1 MKGYSGESR
10 FYFGAELR
18 NHLRDLTDGATKVDI
33 ATAWVSNSDAL
44 KLLVSQTQRS
54 AAIRMVVGVGLFATD
69 PAVLKWLGSTAGIEL
84 RVHGCV
90 EPPLFHP
97 KLYVFQ
103 RQHWH
108 RVLIGS
114 MNFTNAGTTKN
125 IESVLSFEDKSRT
138 AVQEFER
145 FWKSPIAVPFD
156 QFDLT
161 SYEARRRSVLSDVK
175 NIGAT
180 DILEVDVAA
189 TADGQVRPDPLHEG
203 WKEYVKELKAVPE
216 IHLEHYR
223 RVLAVRTQL
232 VNRNWSLELNKAE
245 LDIMFGIDPYY
256 AFGHL
261 AVLKQNQSQFQG
273 AKNIVRRHQIG
284 EALKKATTLQG
295 FQRPIVEGIVEQLL
309 NVPYCGAALATRLLV
324 LARPDFFV
332 VVNQKS
338 FEGLRKRF
346 KLSGSDTELTTELT
360 ARTYVDLLE
369 KIQKEKWF
377 QSPEP
382 ADSSER
388 EFWKARAAL
397 IDSLVYRE
405 TSTTDK

>member
-10 FYFGAELR
+10 FYFGDELSS
-18 NHLRDLTDGATKVDI
+18 HFRDLTEGATKVDI
-33 ATAWVSNSDAL
+33 ATAWISNSKAL
-44 KLLVSQTQRS
+44 KLLVSQTQHS

-84 RVHGCV
+84 RVHGDV

-108 RVLIGS
+108 RALIGS

-125 IESVLSFEDKSRT
+125 IESVLSFEDKFRT

-145 FWKSPIAVPFD
+145 FWKSPLAAPFD
-156 QFDLT
+156 KFDLT
-161 SYEARRRSVLSDVK
+161 SYEARRRSVLTDVK

-180 DILEVDVAA
+180 DVLDVDVAT
-189 TADGQVRPDPLHEG
+189 TADSPVQVDALREG
-203 WKEYVKELKAVPE
+203 WNEYFAELKAIPE
-216 IHLEHYR
+216 KHLEHYR
-223 RVLAVRTQL
+223 KVLAVRTQL
-232 VNRNWSLELNKAE
+232 VNRNWSLDLNKAE

-261 AVLKQNQSQFQG
+261 AVLKRNQSQFQG
-273 AKNIVRRHQIG
+273 TKNTVRRHQIG
-284 EALKKATTLQG
+284 EALKKATTLNG
-295 FQRPIVEGIVEQLL
+295 FQRPMVEGIVEQLL
-309 NVPYCGAALATRLLV
+309 DVPYCGAALATRLLV

-338 FEGLRKRF
+338 FEGLRDRF
-346 KLSGSDTELTTELT
+346 SVSVSDAALTPH
-360 ARTYVDLLE
+360 TYADLLRRFSRRNGSKAQNRRIRPSAHSGRRELRYSIHLFTE
-369 KIQKEKWF
+369 KPQ
-377 QSPEP
+377 
-382 ADSSER
+382 
-388 EFWKARAAL
+388 
-397 IDSLVYRE
+397 
-405 TSTTDK
+405 